1 MNVTFSN
8 NFEHILDLENHLKI
22 VYGILFIIFQLLS
35 ITCYSGFIYFEHY
48 GGDPMKRSIKNK
60 LISQGFLVLMMAIV
74 VNNSGIAWRIIIG
87 PLNPKISVIVI
98 FVRQFSTFIIV
109 VCITEIVL
117 FKVFML
123 YGWTYF
129 CSMDEGFLSK
139 TILNFNCLFGFG
151 SQCCRWVLGSL
162 ETHLYELLNGVLLS
176 STVSHIRY
184 FWPVSLTISGSIILI
199 GILALGIKNYKIYVA
214 NKNRVQEIHIA
225 LESQNSNFNIEIHNT
240 PLLGI
245 GVMLGFMRDGNS
257 FLITL
262 IWQATPRPNM
272 APN

>member
-1 MNVTFSN
+1 MIYQKLFKYTTYKYYQVIDCDMEYQLQLLKSHVTVKTSSNQYLLLLKVKSFKMNVTFSN

-87 PLNPKISVIVI
+87 PLYPKISVIVI

-129 CSMDEGFLSK
+129 CFYQK
-139 TILNFNCLFGFG
+139 PF
-151 SQCCRWVLGSL
+151 
-162 ETHLYELLNGVLLS
+162 
-176 STVSHIRY
+176 
-184 FWPVSLTISGSIILI
+184 
-199 GILALGIKNYKIYVA
+199 
-214 NKNRVQEIHIA
+214 
-225 LESQNSNFNIEIHNT
+225 
-240 PLLGI
+240 
-245 GVMLGFMRDGNS
+245 
-257 FLITL
+257 
-262 IWQATPRPNM
+262 
-272 APN
+272 